1 MRADVHPW
9 AAVTRKLGALRQ
21 RTRLVNAVRGH
32 AAEFGVIAAKGIAQV
47 EPLLAKIAEAD
58 VPPAAKATL
67 AHLGRCVE
75 QLDAQL
81 AELDRRL
88 AARHKASPVSQ
99 RLAAVPGV
107 GPVTALTVAVTV

>member
-32 AAEFGVIAAKGIAQV
+32 AAEFGVIAAEGIAQV

-58 VPPAAKATL
+58 MPQAANATL
-67 AHLGRCVE
+67 AHLGRCIE
-75 QLDAQL
+75 QLDVRLTDLGRRPTARRK
-81 AELDRRL
+81 ADPVSRRL
-88 AARHKASPVSQ
+88 V
-99 RLAAVPGV
+99 AVPGV
-107 GPVTALTVAVTV
+107 GPVTALTAAVT